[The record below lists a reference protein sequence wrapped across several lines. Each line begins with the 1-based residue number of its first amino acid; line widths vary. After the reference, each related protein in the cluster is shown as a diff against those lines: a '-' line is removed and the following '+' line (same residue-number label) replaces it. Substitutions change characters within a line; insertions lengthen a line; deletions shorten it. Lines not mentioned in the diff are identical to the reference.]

1 MFLNSPEN
9 SLIQFELNFICLTIL
24 FLENLHIYVRI
35 LLDKEKANKT
45 LKLPSLFK
53 EYSNL

>member
-1 MFLNSPEN
+1 MFLNSSEN

-45 LKLPSLFK
+45 LNLPFPF
-53 EYSNL
+53 